1 MGPLMEEQTRNQFK
15 TRIMIVDDH
24 PIVREGYVHL
34 IERRDDLQVCAQAGS
49 KAEASQW
56 VKDNP
61 PDLIIID
68 ISLKDGSGLDLI
80 KDLKSQDQGVKIL
93 AVSMHDE
100 SLFAERS
107 IRAGALGFVNKQQAP
122 EQLTKAIDQV
132 LKGKVYLSSEAT
144 ERMIGRSIGSNNQ
157 PAQSPIESLS
167 NREIEVFEQIGLGET
182 TRQIAA
188 KLKLSAKT
196 IETYRENI
204 KHKLNL
210 GNATELTRHAIQW
223 VLEKP

>member
-1 MGPLMEEQTRNQFK
+1 MEEPKRDQTNRLK

-34 IERRDDLQVCAQAGS
+34 IERRKDLQTCAQAGS
-49 KAEASQW
+49 KAEAIQQIMQ
-56 VKDNP
+56 DP
-61 PDLIIID
+61 PDLVIVD
-68 ISLKDGSGLDLI
+68 LSLIDGSGLELI
-80 KDLKSQDQGVKIL
+80 KDVKAQFPGMKIL

-122 EQLTKAIDQV
+122 EELINAIDCVIQ
-132 LKGKVYLSSEAT
+132 GKVYLSPEVT
-144 ERMIGRSIGSNNQ
+144 ERMICRSIGSDNYSD
-157 PAQSPIESLS
+157 QSPIESLS
-167 NREIEVFEQIGLGET
+167 DRELEVFEQIGQGET
-182 TRQIAA
+182 TRQIAN
-188 KLKLSAKT
+188 KLNLSSKT

-210 GNATELTRHAIQW
+210 ENATELTRHAIQW
-223 VLEKP
+223 VLENE

>member
-1 MGPLMEEQTRNQFK
+1 MGPLMEEQTRNQSK

-34 IERRDDLQVCAQAGS
+34 IERRDDLHVCAQAGS
-49 KAEASQW
+49 KAEASQLI
-56 VKDNP
+56 KDNH
-61 PDLIIID
+61 PDLIILD

-122 EQLTKAIDQV
+122 EQLIKAIDQV

-167 NREIEVFEQIGLGET
+167 DREIEVFEQIGLGET